1 MGSLATRN
9 MIRLVKIA
17 VSAGLIAVLVWSV
30 EWKEI
35 YSQAHELNP
44 APALIAVLLLSMQYP
59 ISAWKWQQSLKLHG
73 VDYPLGYLL
82 RILCIA
88 FFFNNFLPS
97 AIGGDAYR
105 AYRTFEHA
113 DRPAYP
119 ISAIIVERIIGLV
132 VLILLGYIS
141 AIALVATGALLY
153 KQILILASAALGT
166 LVLLSLIAWRAGF
179 LAKIESKLHKISK
192 LEPLM
197 ESLRIMRANRGHL
210 WGLVGMSLLFQGV
223 AICSISLLFS
233 ALALPG
239 KFFESGFTAAAA
251 GVAGVIPL
259 SINGI
264 GIVEGSFAVAAILA
278 SLPYAQAVIVAL
290 FLRVFGLLFSIVF
303 GILYAFERGANKVP
317 NQEEST

>member
-1 MGSLATRN
+1 ML
-9 MIRLVKIA
+9 RLIKII
-17 VSAGLIAVLVWSV
+17 VSAGLIAALVWTV
-30 EWKEI
+30 EWNEI
-35 YSQAHELNP
+35 YSHVHEFSRI
-44 APALIAVLLLSMQYP
+44 PALTAVLLLTMQYP
-59 ISAWKWQQSLKLHG
+59 VSAWKWQKSLKLHG

-119 ISAIIVERIIGLV
+119 ISSIIVERVIGIV
-132 VLILLGYIS
+132 VLALLGYIS
-141 AIALVATGALLY
+141 AVTLVATGTLPY
-153 KQILILASAALGT
+153 KQELILASAAMGIF
-166 LVLLSLIAWRAGF
+166 VLLFLIAWKAGF
-179 LAKIESKLHKISK
+179 LTKMENRLHKISK

-197 ESLRIMRANRGHL
+197 ESIRIMRANRRHL
-210 WGLVGMSLLFQGV
+210 WVLIGMSVLFQGI
-223 AICSISLLFS
+223 AISAIISLFS

-239 KFFESGFTAAAA
+239 KIFESGFTGAAA

-264 GIVEGSFAVAAILA
+264 GIVEGSFAVAAILVG
-278 SLPYAQAVIVAL
+278 LPYAQAVIVAL
-290 FLRVFGLLFSIVF
+290 FVRVFGLVASILF
-303 GILYAFERGANKVP
+303 GILYLFERGANSAS
-317 NQEEST
+317 NQGNSA

>member
-1 MGSLATRN
+1 ML
-9 MIRLVKIA
+9 RLVKII

-44 APALIAVLLLSMQYP
+44 TPALIAVLLLSMQYP

-73 VDYPLGYLL
+73 VDYPFGYLL

-119 ISAIIVERIIGLV
+119 ISAIIIERIIGIV
-132 VLILLGYIS
+132 VLVLLGYIS
-141 AIALVATGALLY
+141 AITLVTTGALHY
-153 KQILILASAALGT
+153 EQVLILASAALGIF
-166 LVLLSLIAWRAGF
+166 VLLFLIAWQAGL
-179 LAKIESKLHKISK
+179 LAKIGNKLHKISK

-197 ESLRIMRANRGHL
+197 ESVRIMRANRRHL
-210 WGLVGMSLLFQGV
+210 WGLVGMSLLFQGI
-223 AICSISLLFS
+223 AICSITFLFS
-233 ALALPG
+233 AMALPG
-239 KFFESGFTAAAA
+239 RIFESGFTAAAA

-264 GIVEGSFAVAAILA
+264 GIVEGSFAIAAILA
-278 SLPYAQAVIVAL
+278 NLPYAQAVIVAL
-290 FLRVFGLLFSIVF
+290 FLRIFGLAASIAF
-303 GILYAFERGANKVP
+303 GILYVFERGANSAS
-317 NQEEST
+317 NQENSA